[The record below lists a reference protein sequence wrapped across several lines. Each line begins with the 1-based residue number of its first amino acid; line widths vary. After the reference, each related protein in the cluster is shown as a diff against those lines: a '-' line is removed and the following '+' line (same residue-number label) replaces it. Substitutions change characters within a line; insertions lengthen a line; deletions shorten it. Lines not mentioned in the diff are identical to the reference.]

1 MDMIYGILHSSILP
15 RSNVTSLISCCRQI
29 RRECLELINSDAK
42 KRPQHLE
49 LDVMAKGETFWPTWT
64 CLPPLLATD
73 APLDITVQIRVFTS
87 DGFQA
92 ENINR
97 QDSARKA
104 FLRLLNQFLHC
115 GPGFSAQQAGLK
127 LTIRKLT
134 VQLVNLDIYTPRT
147 FPRAVYDVVRMCK
160 ALALRGD
167 ARQYVQHI
175 RVVVDS
181 KDMAIPGHEG
191 REWNYDVLDEPNTA
205 IVSQWESAGYHLRP
219 EVRETVISRAGPS

>member
-1 MDMIYGILHSSILP
+1 
-15 RSNVTSLISCCRQI
+15 
-29 RRECLELINSDAK
+29 
-42 KRPQHLE
+42 
-49 LDVMAKGETFWPTWT
+49 
-64 CLPPLLATD
+64 
-73 APLDITVQIRVFTS
+73 
-87 DGFQA
+87 
-92 ENINR
+92 
-97 QDSARKA
+97 
-104 FLRLLNQFLHC
+104 
-115 GPGFSAQQAGLK
+115 
-127 LTIRKLT
+127 
-134 VQLVNLDIYTPRT
+134 
-147 FPRAVYDVVRMCK
+147 VVRMCK